1 VMWTF
6 VALGALVWAVSQGLL
21 GYPDMQITG
30 NGSTS
35 QFLSWFTDRSG
46 NELSTAWALSVP
58 LWVYRGLMLLWA
70 LWLAYSLLKW
80 LKSGWDSFTSDGYWS
95 AKPKVEPVAVGD
107 ADGVVIQSVN
117 E

>member
-35 QFLSWFTDRSG
+35 QFLSWFADRSG
-46 NELSTAWALSVP
+46 NELPTAWALSVP

-80 LKSGWDSFTSDGYWS
+80 LKWGWESFTSDGYWRV
-95 AKPKVEPVAVGD
+95 KPKVETAVTSDVA
-107 ADGVVIQSVN
+107 
-117 E
+117 